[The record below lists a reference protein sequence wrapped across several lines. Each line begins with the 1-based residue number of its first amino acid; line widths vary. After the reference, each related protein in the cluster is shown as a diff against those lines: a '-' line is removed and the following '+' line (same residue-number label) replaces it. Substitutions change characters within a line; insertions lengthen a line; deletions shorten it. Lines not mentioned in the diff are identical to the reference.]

1 MTGCEFPRWPAST
14 RRFSLNHAPLRLP
27 ILIATVVVALVAT
40 GCDSGSSAQSGPASA
55 DAASGA
61 GPADAAVAATPAAD
75 PALMRMLPSG
85 ATLRMVVPTDF
96 TRDGTEEVLVA
107 FDPVPDGKTPGTL
120 MVLRREVDGP
130 YRKIIEGKR
139 AILCRTCDG
148 AGGEPLHAVVAN
160 YGRFAIQ
167 HKGVKPDGGSWFSE
181 ATFNAEEQRGI
192 PWGLT
197 STQDVAYASDRSE
210 RASAKRGFEDVR
222 GIDLEAFNATGM
234 IRGPQL

>member
-1 MTGCEFPRWPAST
+1 MLIG
-14 RRFSLNHAPLRLP
+14 SL
-27 ILIATVVVALVAT
+27 VFALVAT
-40 GCDSGSSAQSGPASA
+40 GCDSGSSAENGPIPA
-55 DAASGA
+55 DAANGA
-61 GPADAAVAATPAAD
+61 GPTNAAVAATPAAD

-96 TRDGTEEVLVA
+96 MRDGIEEVLVA

-120 MVLRREVDGP
+120 MMLRRDVDGS
-130 YRKIIEGKR
+130 YRKVIEGKR

-148 AGGEPLHAVVAN
+148 AGSEPLHAMVAN
-160 YGRFAIQ
+160 YRELTIQ

-181 ATFNAEEQRGI
+181 ATFNADEQRGI

-210 RASAKRGFEDVR
+210 RASARRGSEDVR
-222 GIDLEAFNATGM
+222 GIDLEAFNASGM
-234 IRGPQL
+234 IRGPQF